1 MTQDEKMMNF
11 LKEYN
16 PDEEKRVNFEILN
29 TFVESSQNPAFQ
41 MSSPE
46 DNALI
51 RMKKKRELQQAQNN
65 KISEFYPDDNEEEE
79 INDTG
84 FKNSIQLCEE
94 GLSPKITFGKR
105 LNYDDDD

>member
-1 MTQDEKMMNF
+1 MTQDEMMMNF
-11 LKEYN
+11 LNNYN
-16 PDEEKRVNFEILN
+16 PEEEKSVNFKCLK
-29 TFVESSQNPAFQ
+29 TFVESFQ

-65 KISEFYPDDNEEEE
+65 KIETDPSDFDDEDET
-79 INDTG
+79 NDTG
-84 FKNSIQLCEE
+84 FKNNVQLCEE

-105 LNYDDDD
+105 PNYEYDD